1 MDAYGLALDQAR
13 KELDEAQPKLKALM
27 LRVSQLESF
36 VAQAEA
42 LTGGNKSPTS
52 ASLFEEAMPTVPALL
67 IAASADQATAPP
79 PLWKAIIN
87 ALDGKKGDF
96 TVPEALGALAR
107 TGRLIESQ
115 NRMNIIRNT
124 IIQRKR
130 EFGRLKTGH
139 YFVRGFERTDIS
151 ANEKEATEATS

>member
-13 KELDEAQPKLKALM
+13 KELAAAQPTLKALM

-42 LTGGNKSPTS
+42 LTGGKPSVPSSSSPT
-52 ASLFEEAMPTVPALL
+52 LFEASKPPVANAPVAVP
-67 IAASADQATAPP
+67 SDKTTTQP

-87 ALDGKKGDF
+87 ALNGKKGDF
-96 TVPEALGALAR
+96 TVPDALEALER
-107 TGRLIESQ
+107 TGRRIESQ

-124 IIQRKR
+124 IIQRKN

-139 YFVRGFERTDIS
+139 YFVRGFEIG
-151 ANEKEATEATS
+151 NEEGKT